1 LCPQSSIYFTEYQEQ
16 LESAAKALIA
26 ALKDNG
32 IAAKESDSPIVS
44 VNKDAIRR
52 WIGEKRE

>member
-1 LCPQSSIYFTEYQEQ
+1 